1 MENFYKDNDRLKHQ
15 LSHPLLRDIVALREN
30 NYAESAEYACAPK
43 DFEDAVECYDKAMEV
58 FGEICAETIAVNA
71 PKVDKQGPSCENGRV
86 TYADGTQENH
96 RVLTEASFYGLS
108 LPRKYDGLN
117 FPTVLSIMAS
127 EMVAR
132 ADAGFQNI
140 WSLQDCAETINEF
153 GDEELKA
160 AMLPRISKGATCS
173 MDLTEPDAGSDLQS
187 AMLKATWDEENNT
200 WRLNGVKRFITN
212 GDADIKLVLAR
223 SEEGT
228 TDARGLSLYVYDK
241 QWGGVTVRRIE
252 HKLGIKGSPTC
263 ELVFDNAPA
272 KLIGSRRMG
281 LIKYVMSLMNG
292 ARLGIGAQAVGISE
306 AALQAAKRYASERKQ
321 FGKAIMELAPVYEM
335 IGVMQAKLDAARA
348 LLYETSRF
356 VDFSK
361 AYSEISKSRSLEPEE
376 RQKYKAVQKSADMLT
391 PILKM
396 MSSEYSNQITYD
408 AIQVFGGSGVVQDFP
423 VERYYRDARVTS
435 IYEGTSQLQVVAAV
449 KYVSNGE
456 LLAKI
461 KEYVAAVTEPEIA
474 ARFNKLIE
482 QFEKAC
488 EICTTAGGELFTFHS
503 RRLVEMGGH
512 IVMSAL
518 LYQDKEF
525 DARSAESFAHY
536 LKMAEAWNMDRL
548 TYIENFGEA
557 DLASLKEVAA
567 K

>member
-1 MENFYKDNDRLKHQ
+1 MRLW
-15 LSHPLLRDIVALREN
+15 LCGRN
-30 NYAESAEYACAPK
+30 NYAESAEYACAPT

-187 AMLKATWDEENNT
+187 AMLKATWDEANNT

-252 HKLGIKGSPTC
+252 HKLGIKGSPRANLFSTM
-263 ELVFDNAPA
+263 LRPNSSAT
-272 KLIGSRRMG
+272 
-281 LIKYVMSLMNG
+281 
-292 ARLGIGAQAVGISE
+292 
-306 AALQAAKRYASERKQ
+306 AAWDL
-321 FGKAIMELAPVYEM
+321 
-335 IGVMQAKLDAARA
+335 
-348 LLYETSRF
+348 
-356 VDFSK
+356 
-361 AYSEISKSRSLEPEE
+361 
-376 RQKYKAVQKSADMLT
+376 
-391 PILKM
+391 
-396 MSSEYSNQITYD
+396 SST
-408 AIQVFGGSGVVQDFP
+408 
-423 VERYYRDARVTS
+423 
-435 IYEGTSQLQVVAAV
+435 
-449 KYVSNGE
+449 
-456 LLAKI
+456 
-461 KEYVAAVTEPEIA
+461 
-474 ARFNKLIE
+474 
-482 QFEKAC
+482 
-488 EICTTAGGELFTFHS
+488 
-503 RRLVEMGGH
+503 
-512 IVMSAL
+512 
-518 LYQDKEF
+518 
-525 DARSAESFAHY
+525 
-536 LKMAEAWNMDRL
+536 
-548 TYIENFGEA
+548 
-557 DLASLKEVAA
+557 
-567 K
+567 

>member
-15 LSHPLLRDIVALREN
+15 LSHPLLREIVALREN
-30 NYAESAEYACAPK
+30 NYAESAEYACAPT

-71 PKVDKQGPSCENGRV
+71 PNVDKQGPSCENGRV

-187 AMLKATWDEENNT
+187 AMLKATWDETNNT

-272 KLIGSRRMG
+272 KLIGNRRMG

-292 ARLGIGAQAVGISE
+292 ARLGIGAQSVGISE

-321 FGKAIMELAPVYEM
+321 FGKAIIELAPVYEM

-361 AYSEISKSRSLEPEE
+361 AYTEISKARSLEPEE
-376 RQKYKAVQKSADMLT
+376 RQKYKAVQKNADMLT
-391 PILKM
+391 PILKL
-396 MSSEYSNQITYD
+396 MSSEY
-408 AIQVFGGSGVVQDFP
+408 SGVVQDFP

-435 IYEGTSQLQVVAAV
+435 IYEGTSQLQVIAAV

-461 KEYVAAVTEPEIA
+461 KEYAAGITEPETA
-474 ARFNKLIE
+474 ERFNKLAE
-482 QFEKAC
+482 QFEEAC
-488 EICTTAGGELFTFHS
+488 SICAAAGGELFSFHS

-518 LYQDKEF
+518 LYQDKDF
-525 DARSAESFAHY
+525 DARAAESFAMY
-536 LKMAEAWNMDRL
+536 LKMTEAWNIDRL
-548 TYIENFGEA
+548 TYIKSFGET
-557 DLASLKEVAA
+557 DLAALKEAA
-567 K
+567 CK

>member
-15 LSHPLLRDIVALREN
+15 LSHPLLREIVALREN
-30 NYAESAEYACAPK
+30 NYAESAEYACAPT

-187 AMLKATWDEENNT
+187 AMLKATWDEANNT

-272 KLIGSRRMG
+272 KLIGNRRMG

-292 ARLGIGAQAVGISE
+292 ARLGIGAQSVGISE

-321 FGKAIMELAPVYEM
+321 FGKAIIELAPVYEM
-335 IGVMQAKLDAARA
+335 IGVMQAKLDAGTRTALRDFALRGLLESLHRNIEGSQPRTRGAPEIQGRTEKRRHAHPDSQIDEQRIQQPDNLRRNTGIRRFGRGSGLPGRA
-348 LLYETSRF
+348 LLSRCPCN
-356 VDFSK
+356 K
-361 AYSEISKSRSLEPEE
+361 HIR
-376 RQKYKAVQKSADMLT
+376 RNIAV
-391 PILKM
+391 
-396 MSSEYSNQITYD
+396 
-408 AIQVFGGSGVVQDFP
+408 
-423 VERYYRDARVTS
+423 
-435 IYEGTSQLQVVAAV
+435 
-449 KYVSNGE
+449 
-456 LLAKI
+456 
-461 KEYVAAVTEPEIA
+461 
-474 ARFNKLIE
+474 
-482 QFEKAC
+482 
-488 EICTTAGGELFTFHS
+488 AGDCC
-503 RRLVEMGGH
+503 R
-512 IVMSAL
+512 
-518 LYQDKEF
+518 
-525 DARSAESFAHY
+525 
-536 LKMAEAWNMDRL
+536 
-548 TYIENFGEA
+548 
-557 DLASLKEVAA
+557 
-567 K
+567 

>member
-1 MENFYKDNDRLKHQ
+1 M
-15 LSHPLLRDIVALREN
+15 
-30 NYAESAEYACAPK
+30 
-43 DFEDAVECYDKAMEV
+43 
-58 FGEICAETIAVNA
+58 
-71 PKVDKQGPSCENGRV
+71 
-86 TYADGTQENH
+86 
-96 RVLTEASFYGLS
+96 S

-187 AMLKATWDEENNT
+187 AMLKATWDEANNT

-272 KLIGSRRMG
+272 KLIGNRRMG
-281 LIKYVMSLMNG
+281 LIKYVMSLMNA
-292 ARLGIGAQAVGISE
+292 ARLGIGAQSVGISE

-321 FGKAIMELAPVYEM
+321 FGKAIIELAPVYEM

-361 AYSEISKSRSLEPEE
+361 AYTEISKARSLEPEE
-376 RQKYKAVQKSADMLT
+376 RQKYKAVQKNADMLT
-391 PILKM
+391 PILKL

-435 IYEGTSQLQVVAAV
+435 IYEGTSQLQVIAAV

-461 KEYVAAVTEPEIA
+461 KEYAAGITEPETA
-474 ARFNKLIE
+474 ERFNKLAE
-482 QFEKAC
+482 QFEEAC
-488 EICTTAGGELFTFHS
+488 SICAAAGGELFSFHS

-518 LYQDKEF
+518 LYQDKDF
-525 DARSAESFAHY
+525 DARAAESFAMY
-536 LKMAEAWNMDRL
+536 LKMTEAWNIDRL
-548 TYIENFGEA
+548 TYIKSFGET
-557 DLASLKEVAA
+557 DLAALKEVAC